1 MIARAIITTITG
13 LPAILLHKS
22 INLDNPY
29 SVMICKNLIPS
40 LIGPLLVFGIA
51 DEICLKLKLY
61 DKHDSQD
68 TKEALLLAYK

>member
-1 MIARAIITTITG
+1 MIIRAVITTITG
-13 LPAILLHKS
+13 LPAIILHKS

-29 SVMICKNLIPS
+29 GLMFFKNLIPS

-61 DKHDSQD
+61 DKQDDKDSKQG
-68 TKEALLLAYK
+68 LL